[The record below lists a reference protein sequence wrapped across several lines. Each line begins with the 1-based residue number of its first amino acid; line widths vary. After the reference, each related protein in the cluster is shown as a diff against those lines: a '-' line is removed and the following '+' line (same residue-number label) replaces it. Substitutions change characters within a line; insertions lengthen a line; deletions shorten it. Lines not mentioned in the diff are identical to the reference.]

1 MVAAK
6 KKPVRKAR
14 TKKRSTKGTRPPA
27 AGPLAQSDQIAAA
40 AAEQLLGPPPVKYV
54 ERPASRRQKGGRP
67 YVCTG
72 PIRRAI
78 IVSAFTGLYR
88 EDIAVD
94 VGVSYRALQRL
105 VADAQA
111 GHRKVERCGCQ
122 AGNRCRDKC
131 AQWDVELW
139 RFWRAFRQAELEA
152 QKGLVRTVMAADSA
166 KDALEVLGRRWR
178 RKWGKR
184 TLLANAPDEDDDGNV
199 KPGKGSLSVGIGIP
213 LADQKT
219 RDLIAAELTK
229 RGLPTRI
236 LAPE

>member
-1 MVAAK
+1 MAAAK

-14 TKKRSTKGTRPPA
+14 KTKPGAKGTRAPA
-27 AGPLAQSDQIAAA
+27 AGPLSQSDEIATAL
-40 AAEQLLGPPPVKYV
+40 AEALLGPKPAKYV
-54 ERPASRRQKGGRP
+54 ERPSSRRGKAGRP

-94 VGVSYRALQRL
+94 VGISYRALQRL
-105 VADAQA
+105 VADAQF

-122 AGNRCRDKC
+122 SGNRCRDRC

-152 QKGLVRTVMAADSA
+152 QKGLVRTVMSADSA

-184 TLLANAPDEDDDGNV
+184 TLLANAPDEDDEGNV
-199 KPGKGSLSVGIGIP
+199 RPGKGSLSVGPGS
-213 LADQKT
+213 A
-219 RDLIAAELTK
+219 RDHAAHAG
-229 RGLPTRI
+229 RPPVGHQCRPGPTPR
-236 LAPE
+236 PG